1 MGFNSGFKGSIVMK
15 YGAMSQAVSTRLLSA
30 LYHVAICGVKE
41 VYFHVFLTTTY
52 MGIGDYVTP

>member
-1 MGFNSGFKGSIVMK
+1 MK